1 MKKYFLDWKLVSG
14 FILAFVFIYLTFES
28 KQVFWYLYT
37 ATMLFLISF
46 AIINEKLDDEAS
58 TKQYISIGVLSGIAL
73 FLLFAAGDWIISYF
87 PKTFSI
93 QVSKLYTRF
102 SLEWIWHYFVLFFII
117 IPGEEIFWRGFILKR
132 LMRKMRIGNAIL
144 ASALFN
150 AIAFSLSGYFIL
162 IIAAFISGL
171 VWGILYAW
179 KRSMPLLI
187 VSHLV
192 FDLLLLII
200 FPLS

>member
-1 MKKYFLDWKLVSG
+1 MKKNFFDWKLVIG
-14 FILAFVFIYLTFES
+14 FILAFVLIYITFES

-46 AIINEKLDDEAS
+46 AIINEKLDDEVS
-58 TKQYISIGVLSGIAL
+58 TKQYISIGVLSGVAL
-73 FLLFAAGDWIISYF
+73 FLLFAAGDWVLSF
-87 PKTFSI
+87 LPKTFSI
-93 QVSKLYTRF
+93 QVSKLYSRF

-132 LMRKMRIGNAIL
+132 LMGKMSIGKAIL
-144 ASALFN
+144 ASALIN
-150 AIAFSLSGYFIL
+150 AIAFCLSGYFIL
-162 IIAAFISGL
+162 IIAAFVSGL
-171 VWGILYAW
+171 VWGILYVW

-192 FDLLLLII
+192 FDLLLLIL